1 MHDRRMH
8 PRYGVRIEGKLM
20 SPDLSE
26 CVDVTIRNL
35 SESGALVAALGPT
48 DELPERLYL
57 WQKETRTLFECVVQW
72 RNSDRVMGL
81 RFTEECSRLSVREL
95 LDTVVPEREPA
106 PTAAAPMKLAGAAA
120 RSPLP
125 LHSGTEMT

>member
-1 MHDRRMH
+1 MHNRRMH

-20 SPDLSE
+20 SPDISQ
-26 CVDVTIRNL
+26 CVNVIIRNL

-57 WQKETRTLFECVVQW
+57 WQRETRTLFECVVQW
-72 RNSDRVMGL
+72 RNSDRIMGL
-81 RFTEECSRLSVREL
+81 RFTEECSRISVQEL

-106 PTAAAPMKLAGAAA
+106 LTAAPVKLAGGAA
-120 RSPLP
+120 RLPLP
-125 LHSGTEMT
+125 LHSGTDVA